1 MAELMLHIEV
11 VYAAVE
17 RQELI
22 ALDVPVGTTVL
33 AAIEASGIAQR
44 FSELDLAQCPVGIFG
59 KVVSAPATQCLEA
72 GDRVEIYR
80 PLLADPKEV
89 RRLRAEKAALAKKQS
104 KPI

>member
-1 MAELMLHIEV
+1 MVESTIRVEV
-11 VYAAVE
+11 VYATAE

-22 ALDVPVGTTVL
+22 ALEVPVGSTVL
-33 AAIEASGIAQR
+33 EAMETSGLARR
-44 FSELDLAQCPVGIFG
+44 FAGLDLARCPVGIFG
-59 KVVSAPATQCLEA
+59 KVVASPETRQLGE

-89 RRLRAEKAALAKKQS
+89 RRLRAQKAALAKKHS

>member
-1 MAELMLHIEV
+1 MVESTIRVEV
-11 VYAAVE
+11 VYATAE

-22 ALDVPVGTTVL
+22 ALEVPVGSTVL
-33 AAIEASGIAQR
+33 EAMETSGLARR
-44 FSELDLAQCPVGIFG
+44 FGLDLARCPVGIFG
-59 KVVSAPATQCLEA
+59 KVVASPETRQLGE

-89 RRLRAEKAALAKKQS
+89 RRLRAQKAALAKKQS